1 MPVPEIE
8 LEDVIGF
15 RLWQCKFD
23 LAITLRIMKGP
34 QSCEL
39 R

>member
-1 MPVPEIE
+1 MPVHEIE
-8 LEDVIGF
+8 LEDVTGF
-15 RLWQCKFD
+15 SLWQCKFD
-23 LAITLRIMKGP
+23 LAITLGIMKGP